1 MSDSIVLYRGDS
13 ASIRKFEFSRT
24 EKHSL
29 VGQGIYLTSKVEV
42 AHSYRTKGVYDS
54 SSYDNGEFFSGEFKN
69 TEEAKIAAFEE
80 FLKLKYIE
88 QGMGKWP
95 PKDMKKISAFRSS
108 MIGLFEDMLLSKEIM
123 HVKPMV
129 GSLIK
134 LHTFTRKANLPGR
147 ITKFVFPNDHKRF
160 DNSVV
165 NISKLHSD
173 RALLDYLF
181 ECRLIIGVDYDAVE
195 IRAKYFRTTP
205 YPPNIHINYNRSIPK
220 LKEIGY
226 IGYEYPGG
234 QMVGGLGRHRA
245 FSIWDEEYVNA
256 HKESTFK

>member
-42 AHSYRTKGVYDS
+42 AHSYRTKGVRDMS
-54 SSYDNGEFFSGEFKN
+54 GYDNGSFFSGVFKN
-69 TEEAKIAAFEE
+69 AEEAKKAAFEE

-88 QGMGKWP
+88 QGLGKWP
-95 PKDMKKISAFRSS
+95 PKDMKKISSFRSS
-108 MIGLFEDMLLSKEIM
+108 MIGLFEDMLLSKQIVHE
-123 HVKPMV
+123 KPMN

-134 LHTFTRKANLPGR
+134 EHIFTRKANLPGR
-147 ITKFVFPNDHKRF
+147 ITKFVFPNDNKRF

-165 NISKLHSD
+165 DISKLSSN
-173 RALLDYLF
+173 RTLLEYLF
-181 ECRLIIGVDYDAVE
+181 KHKLVLGVDYNDKT
-195 IRAKYFRTTP
+195 INTT
-205 YPPNIHINYNRSIPK
+205 YLRMITARSLCINYNRAIPK

-256 HKESTFK
+256 HKECSFK